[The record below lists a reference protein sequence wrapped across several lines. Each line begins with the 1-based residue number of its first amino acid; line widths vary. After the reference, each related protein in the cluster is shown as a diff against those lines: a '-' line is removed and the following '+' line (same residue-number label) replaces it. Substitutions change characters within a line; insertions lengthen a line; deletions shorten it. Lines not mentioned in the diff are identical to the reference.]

1 MNPWF
6 GGFKGTV
13 TKDEDEGTWTARG
26 VCQNTGLGKYHVRE
40 LPPGRWTQDFKEHLD
55 TLVDKGTITGYKN
68 NSTTESVDFVVEGY
82 SGKDINK
89 DLKMTKAIHT
99 TNMHLFH
106 PKDGIKKYKSA
117 EDILVD
123 FVAIR
128 LDTYKKRKAHLVRT
142 ITEECKLLSEKARF
156 IQMVVD
162 NEIVVFRR
170 KKQEIETD
178 LKASGFAEP
187 FDHLMNIK
195 TYQYTEEAIEKM
207 LTEEKELKDKLVELR
222 KLTTVDMWKMDVIK
236 C

>member
-13 TKDEDEGTWTARG
+13 TKDEEDGTWIARG
-26 VCQNTGLGKYHVRE
+26 ICQTVGTGKYHVKE
-40 LPPGRWTQDFKEHLD
+40 LPPGKWTQDFKEHLD
-55 TLVDKGTITGYKN
+55 TLVEKGTISGYKN
-68 NSTTESVDFVVEGY
+68 NSTTEMVDFVVEGY
-82 SGKDINK
+82 TGKDVNK

-128 LDTYKKRKAHLVRT
+128 LDTYKKRKAHMVQSM
-142 ITEECKLLSEKARF
+142 TEECKLLSDKARF

-162 NEIVVFRR
+162 GTLVVFRR

-178 LKASGFAEP
+178 LKTHGFAEP
-187 FDHLMNIK
+187 YDHLMNIK

-207 LTEEKELKDKLVELR
+207 ITEEATLKAKLVELK
-222 KLTTVDMWKMDVIK
+222 KLTTVDMWKLDVIK